1 MIKKHL
7 KLLIITSII
16 ILLPIVAGL
25 VLWNQLPEQVPS
37 HWNAEGEIDGWSSK
51 PFVVFALPAIMLALQ
66 WFCVLVISNDPKRQ
80 NHPQK
85 ILQLTF
91 WLIPVLTVAL
101 SALTY
106 ATAMGESIRVEMIM
120 PVILGVVFVVVG
132 NYLPKCKQNY
142 TIGIKISWTL
152 ASEEN
157 WNRTHR
163 LAGWVWTIG
172 GIVMLL
178 LGFLGILWLTFVPAL
193 VMALVPIIYSF
204 VLYKKG
210 I

>member
-66 WFCVLVISNDPKRQ
+66 WLCVLVISNDPKRQ

-132 NYLPKCKQNY
+132 NERERGYLGYLFSYKCVKSLWCIESRADSGSAKCKRAY
-142 TIGIKISWTL
+142 
-152 ASEEN
+152 
-157 WNRTHR
+157 
-163 LAGWVWTIG
+163 
-172 GIVMLL
+172 
-178 LGFLGILWLTFVPAL
+178 LGTSKLQHFSVLFKRGAPA
-193 VMALVPIIYSF
+193 
-204 VLYKKG
+204 
-210 I
+210 